1 MKAAH
6 PFIFMV
12 VHIGRT
18 KREIL
23 GLTLPRCSIVSIV
36 TGSVAAELFVNK
48 AINTAGI
55 IRENVFNGLIPRIK
69 RNNGR
74 TIKNWMAFPPK
85 IIATYFPKDSITIPE
100 VTCADNCAEKAT
112 IPKGNV
118 HINPRINKKRS
129 SCKPVKP
136 FTTTCLDSDSGKR
149 DNPKP
154 TANAIRSSDSTFPSK
169 NGRMM
174 LLGMTESI

>member
-100 VTCADNCAEKAT
+100 VTCADN
-112 IPKGNV
+112 
-118 HINPRINKKRS
+118 
-129 SCKPVKP
+129 
-136 FTTTCLDSDSGKR
+136 
-149 DNPKP
+149 
-154 TANAIRSSDSTFPSK
+154 
-169 NGRMM
+169 
-174 LLGMTESI
+174 